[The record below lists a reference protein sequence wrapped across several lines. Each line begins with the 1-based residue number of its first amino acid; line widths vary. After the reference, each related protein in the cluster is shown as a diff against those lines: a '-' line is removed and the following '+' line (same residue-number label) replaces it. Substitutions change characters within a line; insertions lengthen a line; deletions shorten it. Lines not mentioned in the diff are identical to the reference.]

1 MTYNFKNIHKFLKL
15 HHKGGVR
22 CCVEN
27 TAFLNAFIDSV
38 RILAKSSATGRTC
51 NSLQPSVYK
60 ALRKTVS

>member
-27 TAFLNAFIDSV
+27 TAFFKCFYRQRPNFGKI
-38 RILAKSSATGRTC
+38 IGYWT
-51 NSLQPSVYK
+51 NM
-60 ALRKTVS
+60 